1 MEGKPAKL
9 DCNFGF
15 SKDSLGRDYLIM
27 FSILKGSFDVNPTV
41 F

>member
-1 MEGKPAKL
+1 MEGKSAKL

-15 SKDSLGRDYLIM
+15 SKASLGRDYLIM
-27 FSILKGSFDVNPTV
+27 FSIVTGSFDVNPTV